1 MFQNQQKDEIIN
13 TICFT
18 LWQGINKK
26 LNITTKNF
34 HTYYVPHFT
43 FGFPVNPLAHAQIG
57 FPVMKPVCETVISQ
71 TACIP
76 SQMIPSHGSKS

>member
-1 MFQNQQKDEIIN
+1 MVCTD
-13 TICFT
+13 
-18 LWQGINKK
+18 
-26 LNITTKNF
+26 ITTKHF

-43 FGFPVNPLAHAQIG
+43 LGFPVNPLAHAQIG